1 MIQNTI
7 GSILNHEYL
16 EFVQDFAAT
25 YSSVIDDQ
33 MMVIAQALIQ
43 RIKFETNK
51 PAPESTSAMFIQK
64 SINILKQIT

>member
-7 GSILNHEYL
+7 GSIVNHEYL

-25 YSSVIDDQ
+25 YSAVIEDQ

-43 RIKFETNK
+43 RVKVETAK
-51 PAPESTSAMFIQK
+51 SAPESTSAMFV
-64 SINILKQIT
+64 